1 MFERKVRS
9 MNTTLMSGEISI
21 TYFIGGWE
29 LPLPT
34 FLMIFKA
41 DMVKFLR
48 GDISHRVARVWTAG
62 T

>member
-1 MFERKVRS
+1 
-9 MNTTLMSGEISI
+9 MNTTLMSEEISI
-21 TYFIGGWE
+21 TYFIGGKE

-41 DMVKFLR
+41 GMVKTLR
-48 GDISHRVARVWTAG
+48 EDISHRVTRMWTAG